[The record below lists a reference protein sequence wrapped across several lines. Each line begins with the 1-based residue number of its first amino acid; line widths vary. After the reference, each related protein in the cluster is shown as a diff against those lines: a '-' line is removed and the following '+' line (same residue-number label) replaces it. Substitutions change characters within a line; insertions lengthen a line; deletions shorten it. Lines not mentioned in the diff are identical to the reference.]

1 MIVVDSGSDSLGEW
15 RKHERDLAADY
26 KLAYG
31 EAPGN
36 VIGIALM
43 TDTDNTKSEARAL
56 YGDIEL
62 LRKNSK

>member
-1 MIVVDSGSDSLGEW
+1 LGEW

-36 VIGIALM
+36 VIGIALL
-43 TDTDNTKSEARAL
+43 TDTDNTKSETRAL

-62 LRKNSK
+62 VRKNPK